1 MLKFKELQ
9 IPGVFLIEPQVFEDA
24 RGYLFE
30 SFNLEGYKE
39 VIGEIAFVQENE
51 SLSSYGVLR
60 GLHYQI
66 PPFAQSKLVRVI
78 QGEVLDVA
86 VDIRKGSPT
95 FGKHIA
101 VELTSKNKK
110 QLFIPRSFAH
120 GFVVLS
126 KKAIVS
132 YKMDNYYAPEYD
144 KGIRFNDPFL
154 NIDWGLKPEKCII
167 SEKDQNLPFIS
178 DAHVF

>member
-78 QGEVLDVA
+78 QGEVLDIA

-95 FGKHIA
+95 FGKYIA
-101 VELTSKNKK
+101 VELTSKKNSY
-110 QLFIPRSFAH
+110 LFLVA
-120 GFVVLS
+120 LLM
-126 KKAIVS
+126 A
-132 YKMDNYYAPEYD
+132 
-144 KGIRFNDPFL
+144 L
-154 NIDWGLKPEKCII
+154 
-167 SEKDQNLPFIS
+167 
-178 DAHVF
+178 